1 VVVPVAIRDE
11 ERVNRS
17 LWRGDG
23 SRGVPRWA
31 VAAVSFVVLVA
42 VLVARNAFLFSNR
55 YYEVGDQ
62 GANSILIEQ
71 ARHFKLLVGNYSR
84 LGFNHPGPAYLY
96 VQAWGEELWYDL
108 LHAVP
113 TPWNGQMLA
122 VYALYSVFVALA
134 VAVVYGWTRSV
145 AAAAACLAAIAA
157 FAAIHPMILSSDW
170 MPYLY
175 VLTYALFILAGAS
188 VAAGA
193 ARDLWIFVLAGWFL
207 IHGHAAYLFFVPGMT
222 LVVLAALCWPR
233 RRRILAAL
241 RTAPVAS
248 LRAFLGRT
256 RRGWIPAAA
265 TSALFLLPILIN
277 LGLHW
282 PGSFGSYF
290 SYGSSSQAGG
300 HSADAVTDYLLWFWW
315 PGSTAPADRYVG
327 FIPLLS
333 YVAGTELTWWCTR
346 GLVRRFLL
354 TLLGINVVSCILF
367 IAYASI
373 GIDNL
378 TRNGHYMGYFFWSAP
393 LLTLV
398 VAAVALSESLSR
410 ALARTAARRILA
422 GTVGALIAV
431 GAIGG
436 FAATPLARTSTAY
449 SDPAAPWM
457 SPADT
462 DAAIPAAVATL
473 ATRSPGQTLVLNF
486 DHDTWEDLT
495 GFLVQAERTGVR
507 ACVDDPQWAYMVTSQ
522 FICTP
527 QEAAAGARYHFH
539 FAGFPEHGQVITRM
553 YATWV
558 TAAAPPDRQH
568 ALPKHPSP
576 HTPHSVLGRGQSA

>member
-175 VLTYALFILAGAS
+175 VLTYALFILASAS

-193 ARDLWIFVLAGWFL
+193 ARDVWIFALAGWFL

-222 LVVLAALCWPR
+222 VVVLAVLCWPR
-233 RRRILAAL
+233 RRRIIAAL
-241 RTAPVAS
+241 RTAPGTS
-248 LRAFLGRT
+248 LRAFLGRY
-256 RRGWIPAAA
+256 RRAWIPAAVI
-265 TSALFLLPILIN
+265 SVLFLLPIVIN
-277 LGLHW
+277 LALHW
-282 PGSFGSYF
+282 PGSFGKYF

-300 HSADAVTDYLLWFWW
+300 HSFGAVIKYVLWFWW
-315 PGSTAPADRYVG
+315 PGSTAPAARFVVL
-327 FIPLLS
+327 IPVLS
-333 YVAGTELTWWCTR
+333 YVIATALAWWCT
-346 GLVRRFLL
+346 GGAVRRFLL
-354 TLLGINVVSCILF
+354 TLLGVNVVSSVLF
-367 IAYASI
+367 VAYAAV
-373 GIDNL
+373 GVDNL
-378 TRNGHYMGYFFWSAP
+378 DRNGHYIGYFFWSAP
-393 LLTLV
+393 LLTLIV
-398 VAAVALSESLSR
+398 VAVALAEVLTKALSK
-410 ALARTAARRILA
+410 TAAKRVVA
-422 GTVGALIAV
+422 VAAAALVAV
-431 GAIGG
+431 GAIAA
-436 FAATPLARTSTAY
+436 FAAAPLARTSTSY
-449 SDPAAPWM
+449 SDPGAPWM
-457 SPADT
+457 SPPDT
-462 DAAIPAAVATL
+462 DALVPGAVATL
-473 ATRSPGQTLVLNF
+473 AARSPGQTLVLNL
-486 DHDTWEDLT
+486 DHNAWEDLT

-507 ACVDDPQWAYMVTSQ
+507 ACVDDPHWEFLVTSQ

-527 QEAAAGARYHFH
+527 QEAAAGAHYYFH
-539 FAGFPEHGQVITRM
+539 FTGTPEHGHVLTHM

-558 TAAAPPDRQH
+558 TPGT
-568 ALPKHPSP
+568 
-576 HTPHSVLGRGQSA
+576 TP